1 MSHAD
6 TMATSI
12 SRLRKAAMALPET
25 SEQPHFDLVSWRVR
39 DRIFATIPNEP
50 GRLRIFVEET
60 EVAEMVATNPAAYEA
75 VRWGKR
81 VAGVEA
87 HLSTAEEADV
97 VALLE
102 SAWRRKAPKRLVT
115 SFDAQ
120 KPTG

>member
-1 MSHAD
+1 
-6 TMATSI
+6 
-12 SRLRKAAMALPET
+12 MALPET
-25 SEQPHFDLVSWRVR
+25 TEQPHFDLVSWRVR

-60 EVAEMVATNPAAYEA
+60 EVTETVTADPAAYEP

-87 HLSTAEEADV
+87 ILSAADEADV

-102 SAWRRKAPKRLVT
+102 SAWRRKAPKRVIT
-115 SFDAQ
+115 SYDAQ
-120 KPTG
+120 KATG